1 MNSIYII
8 LVAIYLFKIAI
19 NLNPKFEKASFYKGM
34 LFVASV
40 IIFIASFIL
49 YVCETIYTR

>member
-19 NLNPKFEKASFYKGM
+19 NINPKLEKASFYKGI